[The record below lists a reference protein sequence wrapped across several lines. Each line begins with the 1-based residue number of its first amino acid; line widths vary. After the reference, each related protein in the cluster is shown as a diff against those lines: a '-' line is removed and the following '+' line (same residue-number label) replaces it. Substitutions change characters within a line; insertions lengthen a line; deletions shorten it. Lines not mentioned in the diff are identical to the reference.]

1 MKATV
6 RREEYAPTENS
17 KVMGIF
23 SPKQLSHFAVRRNF
37 TPKANITVQPPHGD
51 CTMGDREAVEGAG
64 GHKSRNKTLRRANME
79 SAPTENGGRSKPLP
93 YHGARCFDGG

>member
-23 SPKQLSHFAVRRNF
+23 SPKQLSRFAARRNI
-37 TPKANITVQPPHGD
+37 TPKAHHFPLAENITRRRRISLCNPPQG
-51 CTMGDREAVEGAG
+51 AVAPRGTAKRWKEPAG
-64 GHKSRNKTLRRANME
+64 MKATICL
-79 SAPTENGGRSKPLP
+79 L
-93 YHGARCFDGG
+93 

>member
-37 TPKANITVQPPHGD
+37 TPKAHHFPLAENIT
-51 CTMGDREAVEGAG
+51 
-64 GHKSRNKTLRRANME
+64 RRRRTSLCNRHMAI
-79 SAPTENGGRSKPLP
+79 APWGTAKRWMRRTFSGGRK
-93 YHGARCFDGG
+93 